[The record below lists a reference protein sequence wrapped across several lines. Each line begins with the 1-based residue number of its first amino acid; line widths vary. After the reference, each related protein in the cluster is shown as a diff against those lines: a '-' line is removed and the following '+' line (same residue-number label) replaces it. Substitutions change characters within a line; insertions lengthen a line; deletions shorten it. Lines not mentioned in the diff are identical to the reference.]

1 MDVSKPPV
9 CNVLPF
15 RKQVVLTTLSDI
27 TTTDGIIASN
37 TTGLLNV
44 LAVEVIN
51 SEDVMAEISGN
62 KVNLLA
68 ILETTASTCKGIDD
82 SVRDAVVNL
91 IDALKGARS
100 L

>member
-1 MDVSKPPV
+1 M
-9 CNVLPF
+9 
-15 RKQVVLTTLSDI
+15 
-27 TTTDGIIASN
+27 
-37 TTGLLNV
+37 